1 MKKDININLPDDE
14 VNAVD
19 TVFDDK
25 YAMDSEPALSEAVF
39 ENVEKPAQ
47 IVEDAVEK
55 LDGVSDIAEVVTDAA
70 EPVAETVESGDAAE
84 VVSEIVEEIEAKQE
98 KPAKQKK
105 GRKAKKAAKAAK
117 AEAAAAAENA
127 TDIADEAQ
135 QAMDEVDKILADVDQ
150 AAAEAENKASEEQA
164 DVAPVI
170 EAAEEAA
177 PKKEKAPKAPKEKK
191 EGPTFFDKVKA
202 GCGKA
207 VDGAKK
213 LFGKLKGSDA
223 EDGEEVKMGKGT
235 TRIKYRILRLTIISV
250 VASVVVMQVY
260 SIISTINSYQT
271 SYTDQAKALVTSYSL
286 TMDTKLDALFTQLN
300 SLTNNPQLLNATNPN
315 LAIGTRKMAMTQVAS
330 STMFKFLDLVDA
342 EGNTLVETN
351 VADRAYYQRAFGG
364 LNTLS
369 SPLNRRLADTDAVNE
384 FVMIL
389 ASKLTT
395 ADFNGVIC
403 GGITPGSFSEGL
415 DSITEGSNVVVLDKD
430 GVVVA
435 ATDMA
440 LVTNCVSYKK
450 HEDAGLVQLADA
462 MMKGEEGTIRYH
474 AGGVEYLAAYAPI
487 EMTDGWTIAVSLNYT
502 PVMNDIVTNLVIS
515 TILSVTVII
524 LICFIC
530 VGVANKITKPIT
542 QTATRIQKLS
552 EGDISSEFVIKVP
565 NDETKI
571 LTDSLTI
578 TITELNKY
586 ITDIKDVLAEI
597 ASGNLTAKSSIEYKG
612 DFEALGISLEE
623 ITQSLNESFTAVKD
637 SVDTFKSGAAQ
648 VAEGSKHLSD
658 TAIKEAEAVDEILS
672 TIGGITDK
680 ANATAQI
687 SNQVLGVTN
696 EANDNAQRGADM
708 MKELLAA
715 IENIREK
722 SEAISA
728 IIKTIDNIAFQ
739 TNILALNASI
749 EAARA
754 GEAGR
759 GFSVVAEEVGNLANM
774 SADAAK
780 QTSVLINDTISAVK
794 QGTEIADRAENAIK
808 SIAADVDHVASYMDS
823 IVTAA
828 NEQNV
833 AVEQITLGIHRID
846 AGMHTTTATAEQ
858 SAASSEQ
865 LSNLAV
871 SLANEVSR
879 FKTE

>member
-14 VNAVD
+14 VNAVGAA
-19 TVFDDK
+19 FDDK
-25 YAMDSEPALSEAVF
+25 YAMDGEPALSEAVF
-39 ENVEKPAQ
+39 ENVEEAAAV
-47 IVEDAVEK
+47 VEDAAEN
-55 LDGVSDIAEVVTDAA
+55 LGEASDIADAVAETA
-70 EPVAETVESGDAAE
+70 EPVAKAVESVDAAE
-84 VVSEIVEEIEAKQE
+84 AVSEIVEEITAKQE

-105 GRKAKKAAKAAK
+105 GRKAKKAAKAE
-117 AEAAAAAENA
+117 AEAAVENVA
-127 TDIADEAQ
+127 DIADDAQ

-150 AAAEAENKASEEQA
+150 AAAEAPEEQA
-164 DVAPVI
+164 DAVLVAEAEEKVAPKK
-170 EAAEEAA
+170 E
-177 PKKEKAPKAPKEKK
+177 KKEKAPKAPKEKK

-202 GCGKA
+202 GCGKT
-207 VDGAKK
+207 VGGVKK
-213 LFGKLKGSDA
+213 LFAKLKGGDDA
-223 EDGEEVKMGKGT
+223 DGVEEVKMGKGT

-250 VASVVVMQVY
+250 IASVVLMQVY

-300 SLTNNPQLLNATNPN
+300 SVTNNPQLLNATNPN
-315 LAIGTRKMAMTQVAS
+315 LAVGTRKMAMTQVAS
-330 STMFKFLDLVDA
+330 GTMFKFLDLADKD
-342 EGNTLVETN
+342 GNTLVETN
-351 VADRAYYQRAFGG
+351 IADRDYFQRAYGG
-364 LNTLS
+364 HNTLS
-369 SPLNRRLADTDAVNE
+369 SPLNRRLADTDAINE

-389 ASKLTT
+389 AVKLNTGEF
-395 ADFNGVIC
+395 DGVVC

-440 LVTNCVSYKK
+440 LVTNCVSYKE

-462 MMKGEEGTIRYH
+462 MMKGEEGTLRYH

-502 PVMNDIVTNLVIS
+502 PVTNDIVTNLVIS
-515 TILSVTVII
+515 TILSVTIII
-524 LICFIC
+524 LVCFIC

-571 LTDSLTI
+571 LTDSLTT

-687 SNQVLGVTN
+687 SSQVLGVTN

-833 AVEQITLGIHRID
+833 AVEQITLGINRID

-871 SLANEVSR
+871 SLANEVAR

>member
-14 VNAVD
+14 LNAVE

-25 YAMDSEPALSEAVF
+25 YGMDTEPVIAAVADGAEELVQTAEEAVG
-39 ENVEKPAQ
+39 ELTEAA
-47 IVEDAVEK
+47 EAVQE
-55 LDGVSDIAEVVTDAA
+55 AA
-70 EPVAETVESGDAAE
+70 EPEIAADA
-84 VVSEIVEEIEAKQE
+84 VSEIVEEIAEKQE

-105 GRKAKKAAKAAK
+105 GRKAKKAAKAK
-117 AEAAAAAENA
+117 AEAAAEAAA
-127 TDIADEAQ
+127 DIADEAGD
-135 QAMDEVDKILADVDQ
+135 AMDEVDKILADVDQ
-150 AAAEAENKASEEQA
+150 AAADAVSDTAEEPAEAE
-164 DVAPVI
+164 P
-170 EAAEEAA
+170 AAEAVEKKAK
-177 PKKEKAPKAPKEKK
+177 KKEKAPKAPKEKK
-191 EGPTFFDKVKA
+191 EGPTFFDKVKS

-207 VDGAKK
+207 VGGIKGLVSKLRSRMADDG
-213 LFGKLKGSDA
+213 S
-223 EDGEEVKMGKGT
+223 GEVQMSKGT

-300 SLTNNPQLLNATNPN
+300 SITNNPQLLNATNPN
-315 LAIGTRKMAMTQVAS
+315 LAVGTRKMAMTQVAS

-351 VADRAYYQRAFGG
+351 VADRDYFQRALGG

-389 ASKLTT
+389 AVKLTT

-440 LVTNCVSYKK
+440 LVTNCVSYKE
-450 HEDAGLVQLADA
+450 HEDRGIVQLADA
-462 MMKGEEGTIRYH
+462 MMKGEEGTLRYN

-502 PVMNDIVTNLVIS
+502 PVANDIVTNLVVS
-515 TILSVTVII
+515 TIISISII
-524 LICFIC
+524 VLICFISI
-530 VGVANKITKPIT
+530 GIANKITKPIT

-623 ITQSLNESFTAVKD
+623 ITKSLNESFTAVKD

-687 SNQVLGVTN
+687 STQVLGVTN

-794 QGTEIADRAENAIK
+794 QGTEIADRAEDAIK

-833 AVEQITLGIHRID
+833 AVEQITLGINRID